1 MDPRGRKP
9 RTGPGQAGADAR
21 QEPHEDL
28 LGLGQA
34 GDRHQTRR
42 LMRASPGADG
52 PATTG
57 RRVAIRAGSLAV
69 LLGALDTYVVVTI
82 MTDIMR
88 EPPAGVGIPINQI
101 QRVTPIVTW
110 YLLGYIAAMPLLGRA
125 SDRFGRKMVLQVSL
139 ALFAV
144 GSVVTALSNDLLTL
158 IIGRAIQGTASGALL
173 PVTLALA
180 ADLWS
185 ARNRA
190 SVLGGIGA
198 AQELGSVLGPLYGIA
213 VVWLLGTWRDV
224 FWINVPLAV
233 IAMVMIQFSLPSRQ
247 DTETPEKVDVVGGV
261 LLAIA
266 LGLATWGLY
275 NPAPDGKQVLPSY
288 GPPLLVGAL
297 VAAVA
302 FFVWE
307 RFARTRLIEPAG
319 VRFRPFLAAL
329 GASLTAGAAL
339 MVTLVNVELFSQGV
353 LGLDKNAAAGKLVWF
368 LGALPIGALLGGW
381 IATKIGDR
389 IVAFTGLMI
398 AAGGYWLVS
407 KWQIDVLTAHHDL
420 GFINLPVLDT
430 DLAVAGLGLGLVIGP
445 LTSATLRVVPAAQP
459 GIASAA
465 VVVARMIGML
475 IGIAALS
482 AWGLYRFNQILASLP
497 SPAGWNNPTERLVA
511 QGARVRVAYV
521 MQYGEIFGI
530 TAIVCVV
537 GALLGLLI
545 SGRHEH
551 ADEPAIDTDATLID
565 AQTQAFD
572 APTQAITNP
581 PPPGR
586 HRPR

>member
-1 MDPRGRKP
+1 
-9 RTGPGQAGADAR
+9 
-21 QEPHEDL
+21 
-28 LGLGQA
+28 
-34 GDRHQTRR
+34 
-42 LMRASPGADG
+42 MRASPGAAG
-52 PATTG
+52 PATSG
-57 RRVAIRAGSLAV
+57 RRVAITAGSLAV

-125 SDRFGRKMVLQVSL
+125 SDRFGRKNVLQVSL

-190 SVLGGIGA
+190 AVLGGIGA

-213 VVWLLGTWRDV
+213 VVWVLGTWRDV
-224 FWINVPLAV
+224 FWINVPLAL

-247 DTETPEKVDVVGGV
+247 KTETPEKIDVIGGV

-275 NPAPDGKQVLPSY
+275 NPAPDGKHVLPSY

-297 VAAVA
+297 VAAIA

-307 RFARTRLIEPAG
+307 RFSRTRLIEPAG
-319 VRFRPFLAAL
+319 VHFRPFLAAL

-339 MVTLVNVELFSQGV
+339 MVTLVNVELFGQGV
-353 LGLDKNAAAGKLVWF
+353 LGQDKNEAAGLLLRF
-368 LGALPIGALLGGW
+368 LIALPIGALLGGW

-389 IVAFTGLMI
+389 TVAFTGLLI
-398 AAGGYWLVS
+398 AAGGYWLIS
-407 KWQIDVLTAHHDL
+407 KWPVDVLAAHHDL
-420 GFINLPVLDT
+420 GVFSLPTLDT
-430 DLAVAGLGLGLVIGP
+430 DLAIAGLGLGLVIGP
-445 LTSATLRVVPAAQP
+445 LTSATLRVVPAAQH
-459 GIASAA
+459 GIASAS

-475 IGIAALS
+475 IGIAALT

-497 SPAGWNNPTERLVA
+497 SAAGGNTLAERLAA

-521 MQYGEIFGI
+521 MQYGEIFSI

-551 ADEPAIDTDATLID
+551 ADEPVPTID
-565 AQTQAFD
+565 ADD
-572 APTQAITNP
+572 ADAAIST
-581 PPPGR
+581 PGR

>member
-1 MDPRGRKP
+1 
-9 RTGPGQAGADAR
+9 
-21 QEPHEDL
+21 
-28 LGLGQA
+28 
-34 GDRHQTRR
+34 
-42 LMRASPGADG
+42 MRAS
-52 PATTG
+52 
-57 RRVAIRAGSLAV
+57 RRVAISAGSLAV

-82 MTDIMR
+82 MTDIMKD
-88 EPPAGVGIPINQI
+88 VGIGINQI

-139 ALFAV
+139 AGFAV
-144 GSVVTALSNDLLTL
+144 GSVVTALSNDLLPL

-185 ARNRA
+185 TRSRA

-213 VVWLLGTWRDV
+213 VVWLLNTWRDV
-224 FWINVPLAV
+224 FWINVPLALL
-233 IAMVMIQFSLPSRQ
+233 AMVMIHFSLPSKQ

-319 VRFRPFLAAL
+319 VHFRPFLAAL

-339 MVTLVNVELFSQGV
+339 MVTLVNVELFGQGV
-353 LGLDKNAAAGKLVWF
+353 LGQDKNEAAGLLLRF
-368 LGALPIGALLGGW
+368 LIALPIGALLGGW

-389 IVAFTGLMI
+389 IVAFTGLLI
-398 AAGGYWLVS
+398 AAGGYWLIS
-407 KWQIDVLTAHHDL
+407 KWPVDVLAARHDL
-420 GFINLPVLDT
+420 GLFTLPALDT
-430 DLAVAGLGLGLVIGP
+430 DLAIAGLGLGLVIGP
-445 LTSATLRVVPAAQP
+445 LTSATLRVVPAAQH

-465 VVVARMIGML
+465 VVVSRMIGML

-497 SPAGWNNPTERLVA
+497 SAAGGNNLMERLAA
-511 QGARVRVAYV
+511 QAARIRIAYV

-551 ADEPAIDTDATLID
+551 ADESVPAVDAGDPISTPGATDPASGSAALDTRAEQLGLLDRCRLLGRQVSKRVADNRLEAFGIYGSSTEPVLQCSHARCPLLVLTRRATRL
-565 AQTQAFD
+565 
-572 APTQAITNP
+572 
-581 PPPGR
+581 
-586 HRPR
+586 

>member
-1 MDPRGRKP
+1 
-9 RTGPGQAGADAR
+9 
-21 QEPHEDL
+21 
-28 LGLGQA
+28 
-34 GDRHQTRR
+34 
-42 LMRASPGADG
+42 MRAS
-52 PATTG
+52 
-57 RRVAIRAGSLAV
+57 RRVAITAGSLAV

-88 EPPAGVGIPINQI
+88 DVGIAINKI
-101 QRVTPIVTW
+101 QQVTPIVTG

-125 SDRFGRKMVLQVSL
+125 SDRFGRKLLLQVSL
-139 ALFAV
+139 AGFLV
-144 GSVVTALSNDLLTL
+144 GSVVTALSRHLESLDVL
-158 IIGRAIQGTASGALL
+158 IAGRFIQGTASGALL

-185 ARNRA
+185 SRKRA

-213 VVWLLGTWRDV
+213 VVWLLKTWDWV
-224 FWINVPLAV
+224 FWINVPLTL
-233 IAMVMIQFSLPSRQ
+233 IAMAMIQFSLPSRQ
-247 DTETPEKVDVVGGV
+247 KADQPEKVDVVGGV

-266 LGLATWGLY
+266 LGLATVGLY
-275 NPAPDGKQVLPSY
+275 NPAPDGKQVLPSW
-288 GPPLLVGAL
+288 GLPVLLGAL

-319 VRFRPFLAAL
+319 VHFRPFLAAL
-329 GASLTAGAAL
+329 GASLAAGAAL
-339 MVTLVNVELFSQGV
+339 MVTLVNVELFGQGV
-353 LGLDKNAAAGKLVWF
+353 LGMDKNAAAGLLLRF
-368 LGALPIGALLGGW
+368 LIALPIGALLGGW

-389 IVAFTGLMI
+389 LVAFAGLLI
-398 AAGGYWLVS
+398 AAGGYWLIS
-407 KWQIDVLTAHHDL
+407 KWPVDLLAARHDL
-420 GFINLPVLDT
+420 GILSLPALDT
-430 DLAVAGLGLGLVIGP
+430 DLAIAGLGLGLVIGP
-445 LTSATLRVVPAAQP
+445 LTSATLRVVPAAQH

-482 AWGLYRFNQILASLP
+482 AWGLYRFNQILATLP
-497 SPAGWNNPTERLVA
+497 KPTGTNLLEIGA
-511 QGARVRVAYV
+511 QIADNTRTAYT
-521 MQYGEIFGI
+521 MQYGEIFLI

-537 GALLGLLI
+537 GAMLGLLI

-551 ADEPAIDTDATLID
+551 ADEPAASVDRDETPTQLI
-565 AQTQAFD
+565 D
-572 APTQAITNP
+572 APTQAFNAPTRAISTRRADETVRIQRP